1 MQRFNVLQGFVEL
14 IEVMGNDHSIPAAAR
29 ICTGCENEKGPDVE
43 RDRKLIRYL
52 MRHQHWTPFEMA
64 ELKFRILC
72 PMDVWRQWIRHRT
85 ASVNEYSTR
94 YSNAIERTATTEAGA
109 WRKASNTRRQ
119 GSADEMLP
127 EEKGIELSRREVDFL
142 EEAKSV
148 YHERLAAGVAR
159 EQARK
164 DLPLS
169 TFTEAIWKIDLRNL
183 FHFLKLRMSKEAQL
197 EIRQYANAVALLTQ
211 SAFPICYEAFLDF
224 ELNATTLTAVDV
236 QCLASLLSGAGIT
249 EDRVRE
255 LWCDRF
261 GCAVPSNQKDSEREE
276 FIKKLAEIGVING

>member
-1 MQRFNVLQGFVEL
+1 MQRINVLQGFVEL
-14 IEVMGNDHSIPAAAR
+14 IEVMGTDHSIPDAAR
-29 ICTGCENEKGPDVE
+29 VCTGKEREGKQDVE
-43 RDRKLIRYL
+43 RDRRLIRYL

-94 YSNAIERTATTEAGA
+94 YSNALERTATTEAGA
-109 WRKASNTRRQ
+109 WRKTSDLRKQ
-119 GSADEMLP
+119 GSSDEMLP
-127 EEKGIELSRREVDFL
+127 LDKGLELSQREVDFL

-183 FHFLKLRMSKEAQL
+183 FHFLKLRMSKEAQF
-197 EIRQYANAVALLTQ
+197 EIRQYANAVALIAQ

-236 QCLASLLSGAGIT
+236 QCLATLLSGANIT
-249 EDRVRE
+249 EDRVRDAW
-255 LWCDRF
+255 LDRF
-261 GCAVPSNQKDSEREE
+261 GVAVPPENHDSEREE